1 MLHNIVQS
9 TLYNTQI
16 TRMESDCD
24 PVFIISPMCG
34 TVRPQDETVITVTYT
49 PKANGQHSV
58 DHYQFTTV
66 GGNRFILT
74 VTGTAMGSKVW
85 IQKADS
91 PLASAVQQSQVQQG
105 EQVCAVSD
113 SLNFR
118 DVEVG
123 KSSTTVLNLYNASPV
138 PCRYSINVPTADG
151 AVFKVCY
158 VQVLYYTILY
168 VTYSSTCT
176 HNQLRSTSSYKPI
189 LYYDDSVSI

>member
-1 MLHNIVQS
+1 
-9 TLYNTQI
+9 
-16 TRMESDCD
+16 MESDCD
-24 PVFIISPMCG
+24 AVFSISPMSG

-74 VTGTAMGSKVW
+74 VTGTAIGSKIW
-85 IQKADS
+85 IQKTDS
-91 PLASAVQQSQVQQG
+91 PLASAVQQSQVVQQQAG
-105 EQVCAVSD
+105 EQQAVVCPVSD

-151 AVFKVCY
+151 AVFRVIYCDVLCY
-158 VQVLYYTILY
+158 ILVYYLI
-168 VTYSSTCT
+168 
-176 HNQLRSTSSYKPI
+176 
-189 LYYDDSVSI
+189 

>member
-1 MLHNIVQS
+1 MLYNIVRS
-9 TLYNTQI
+9 ALYNTQI
-16 TRMESDCD
+16 TRIESDCD
-24 PVFIISPMCG
+24 PVFTISPMSG

-49 PKANGQHSV
+49 PKSNGQHSV

-66 GGNRFILT
+66 GGNRFILP
-74 VTGTAMGSKVW
+74 VTGTAIGSKVW

-91 PLASAVQQSQVQQG
+91 PSVSAVQQASHVQEG

-151 AVFKVCY
+151 AVFKVSY
-158 VQVLYYTILY
+158 AYIHVLYC
-168 VTYSSTCT
+168 TYE
-176 HNQLRSTSSYKPI
+176 
-189 LYYDDSVSI
+189 